1 MTIHNFLGDGPNG
14 MNSGS
19 HVALKQGCRVQL
31 KPKIDV
37 VHLGDQGDEE
47 GEAGEGDVVADVVR
61 SRDQGEE
68 GEAGEYGDEVRWA
81 LVGVVVLAREGLI
94 EGEPGQRHLCGV
106 H

>member
-37 VHLGDQGDEE
+37 VNLGNQGRR
-47 GEAGEGDVVADVVR
+47 GK
-61 SRDQGEE
+61 QG
-68 GEAGEYGDEVRWA
+68 
-81 LVGVVVLAREGLI
+81 REMSFL
-94 EGEPGQRHLCGV
+94 
-106 H
+106 

>member
-37 VHLGDQGDEE
+37 VHLGDQGEE
-47 GEAGEGDVVADVVR
+47 GGEICELGVAQGRAHVVEWDVN
-61 SRDQGEE
+61 
-68 GEAGEYGDEVRWA
+68 
-81 LVGVVVLAREGLI
+81 
-94 EGEPGQRHLCGV
+94 
-106 H
+106 

>member
-1 MTIHNFLGDGPNG
+1 

-37 VHLGDQGDEE
+37 VHLGDQGEE

-68 GEAGEYGDEVRWA
+68 GEAGEGDKVRGA
-81 LVGVVVLAREGLI
+81 VVGVVVLARERLI
-94 EGEPGQRHLCGV
+94 EN
-106 H
+106 